1 MRIRYGGYAHTFGD
15 SAGHG
20 DVSVSHSGQTD
31 PDYLER
37 YLGTGLVSEHELD
50 KQLPSVGSVTV
61 LASCFTTQSSVCSAR
76 SGGRASFSISRAVFD
91 LEDRDAPV
99 VTPATGDAVT
109 NGEWGGPIGIAF
121 GATDRGG
128 GVFRL
133 LVEVDGQVLYKQPL
147 SGGTCQTL
155 PGGGGEYAFGAAQ
168 PCPLD
173 VGGLHTIDADR
184 LPAGRRTVRVAV
196 EDAAGNQATVL
207 GPTTKTIVANGGR
220 GEANGAP
227 AAGSAELTVA
237 WRGKRKRTRTVK
249 YGDVSIAEGRLLSV
263 GGQPIAN
270 ARIDVAH
277 TLDTKNARR
286 TSKKP
291 TRTDAAGR
299 FRYRLP
305 RGVSSRKVEFA
316 YRTYE
321 RDRAPVAS
329 RALNLR
335 VKAAATLRLS
345 PRVARAGRTTRL
357 VGRLRGGPVPS
368 RGKVVELQARD
379 RGGRKWIT
387 FRTLRT
393 SRKGAFSG
401 RYRFRLGGPA
411 SYRMRVRIRPSQ
423 DYPYRLGYSPVRS
436 VRVR

>member
-1 MRIRYGGYAHTFGD
+1 MAHDGQVDPVYAERFQGAGGI
-15 SAGHG
+15 
-20 DVSVSHSGQTD
+20 
-31 PDYLER
+31 
-37 YLGTGLVSEHELD
+37 GTRELD
-50 KQLPSVGSVTV
+50 FRVPARESVRVLAGCFDPGGSVC
-61 LASCFTTQSSVCSAR
+61 AAYP
-76 SGGRASFSISRAVFD
+76 GGRANFTISRAVFD

-99 VTPATGDAVT
+99 VQPATGDAVT
-109 NGEWGGPIGIAF
+109 NAEWGGPTGIAF

-155 PGGGGEYAFGAAQ
+155 AGGGGEYAFGAAQ

-184 LPAGRRTVRVAV
+184 LPPGRRTVRVAV

-220 GEANGAP
+220 GEANGQPNAL
-227 AAGSAELTVA
+227 AAELSAA
-237 WRGKRKRTRTVK
+237 WRGKRKRTRTVR
-249 YGDVSIAEGRLLSV
+249 YGDVSIAEGRLRSA

-270 ARIDVAH
+270 ARIDVVH
-277 TLDTKNARR
+277 TADTKNARPVAR
-286 TSKKP
+286 KP
-291 TRTDAAGR
+291 VRTDAEGR

-305 RGVSSRKVEFA
+305 RSVGSRRLDFQ
-316 YRTYE
+316 YRPYV
-321 RDRAPVAS
+321 RDVAPVAA
-329 RALNLR
+329 RRLDLR
-335 VKAAATLRLS
+335 VKASATLTVR
-345 PRVARAGRTTRL
+345 PRTARAGRTTRL
-357 VGRLRGGPVPS
+357 SGRLRGRPIPS

-393 SRKGAFSG
+393 SRKGTFSG

-423 DYPYRLGYSPVRS
+423 DYPYRLGTSPTRT